1 MLSTI
6 FISLAQEHE
15 HKEDEAK
22 KAEKAHLKGA
32 TAPEAV
38 TAGANN

>member
-15 HKEDEAK
+15 HTKEAHEVEEALQ
-22 KAEKAHLKGA
+22 AELAQGPLVEKH
-32 TAPEAV
+32 
-38 TAGANN
+38 